1 MSDSAL
7 RRQVAQLAAELA
19 RTQAE
24 VRTLRRGARRPQ
36 LGHSSIDSGSLDV
49 VDSET
54 GQVRLRLGYQPDGS
68 VGVVPEGGDPH
79 PAPVAPVVEPIP
91 SGLSVSWDGSLSGLD
106 TLPADFDHV
115 NVHVSS
121 VDGFTPD
128 ASTFVGTIT
137 RSGGV
142 LPVAPLEV
150 GATYYVRLVPVGTGG
165 VQGTPSPQASGVPA
179 PVGGVPGP
187 GSITETEIAD
197 DAIST
202 PKLQAEAVT
211 ALKIAAQAIEAGH
224 IQAAAIE
231 AHHLM
236 ADLVLGTRIIAGDP
250 AGARVELDQNGLR
263 GYDADDALV
272 FAITD
277 DGDAIFSGD
286 IIGSTISGSRILM
299 GAAPDP
305 HGAIEETSSGVQVRV
320 QHGTRVAQ
328 LRASTDQANFLVARD
343 AGDPSTP
350 TVGFSTTSTGVQFVV
365 DSSASI
371 VDGLPS
377 ITGLAT
383 PSSAQLSLWSV
394 RNDLGSAR
402 ATHIATSASASA
414 EWIDGSGSAVQVSA
428 GSGSASMRFTA
439 PESSDPSDQQG
450 AGSLFANRSSSDDVA
465 AVSLQSPRWEQTGS
479 PASLRRSVLF
489 AEGANASRSY
499 TRMVHAA
506 RRVLVMGEA
515 TGGAWDTTSDGMLD
529 VASTHSIRAP
539 RHNTEVGKFNDI
551 TPSGTTNGEFVDFTA
566 AQWDRVTVKT
576 GFSGRVQIVVR
587 AFGYSSQTT
596 GSSLAIGW
604 RTSNGDI
611 DAHLDRA
618 YYFVCGSTS
627 YSQMLPCVEHT
638 FYATLTPNT
647 EYTFIPCWRK
657 SSGAWGAAV
666 HMSNRLHGTALLVT
680 PLM

>member
-79 PAPVAPVVEPIP
+79 PAPATPVVEPIP
-91 SGLSVSWDGSLSGLD
+91 SGLSVSWNGSLSGLD

-115 NVHVSS
+115 NVHVSQ
-121 VDGFTPD
+121 VDGFAPE
-128 ASTFVGTIT
+128 ANTFTGTIT

-150 GATYYVRLVPVGTGG
+150 GETYYVRLVPVGTGG
-165 VQGTPSPQASGVPA
+165 VQGAPSAQASGVPA

-224 IQAAAIE
+224 IQAAAITASKLE
-231 AHHLM
+231 
-236 ADLVLGTRIIAGDP
+236 ADLVLGTRIIAGSP
-250 AGARVELDQNGLR
+250 AGARVELDENGLR
-263 GYDADDALV
+263 GYDDTDALV

-277 DGDAIFSGD
+277 GNAVFTGNIT
-286 IIGSTISGSRILM
+286 GSVISGSRILM

-320 QHGTRVAQ
+320 QHGTHVAQ
-328 LRASTDQANFLVARD
+328 LRASVDQANFLAARD
-343 AGDPSTP
+343 ATDPSTP
-350 TVGFSTTSTGVQFVV
+350 AVGFSTTSTGVQFVV
-365 DSSASI
+365 DSSALIS
-371 VDGLPS
+371 DGLPS

-383 PSSAQLSLWSV
+383 PSSAQLSLWST

-402 ATHIATSASASA
+402 ATHIATSGSASA
-414 EWIDGSGSAVQVSA
+414 EWHAGSGSSVQVTA
-428 GSGSASMRFTA
+428 GSGSASMRFTPA
-439 PESSDPSDQQG
+439 EAADPGDQQG
-450 AGSLFANRSSSDDVA
+450 AGSLFANRSPSDDIA
-465 AVSLQSPRWEQTGS
+465 AVSLQSPRWEMAGS

-489 AEGANASRSY
+489 AEGANTGRPY

-515 TGGAWDTTSDGMLD
+515 TGGAYDTTSDGVLD
-529 VASTHSIRAP
+529 LADTHSIRAP
-539 RHNTEVGKFNDI
+539 RH
-551 TPSGTTNGEFVDFTA
+551 TPATGTLQG
-566 AQWDRVTVKT
+566 Q
-576 GFSGRVQIVVR
+576 
-587 AFGYSSQTT
+587 
-596 GSSLAIGW
+596 L
-604 RTSNGDI
+604 
-611 DAHLDRA
+611 
-618 YYFVCGSTS
+618 TS
-627 YSQMLPCVEHT
+627 YSTGSDFYDFPSGLFAPFT
-638 FYATLTPNT
+638 FKTGWSGWIRVTINICALNPASGASTVSLGFRLSGAGTLAADLSRAAGVRSIGAGVGSNRQSHWSKPLSLAGNATYTLTPCYRIT
-647 EYTFIPCWRK
+647 SGSVTTFDQSFDNSIT
-657 SSGAWGAAV
+657 V
-666 HMSNRLHGTALLVT
+666 E